1 MLIREGDAG
10 DRYYLVADG
19 TVAVS
24 QGGAAI
30 RVLGRGEGFGEIAL
44 LRDVPRTATVT
55 AVSDVDLYALSKHDF
70 LTALTGHDPT
80 RHLAERLTSERLA
93 STHAAAPAEA

>member
-1 MLIREGDAG
+1 VLIREGDAG

-70 LTALTGHDPT
+70 LTALTA

>member
-1 MLIREGDAG
+1 M
-10 DRYYLVADG
+10 
-19 TVAVS
+19 
-24 QGGAAI
+24 
-30 RVLGRGEGFGEIAL
+30 LGRGEGFGEIAL